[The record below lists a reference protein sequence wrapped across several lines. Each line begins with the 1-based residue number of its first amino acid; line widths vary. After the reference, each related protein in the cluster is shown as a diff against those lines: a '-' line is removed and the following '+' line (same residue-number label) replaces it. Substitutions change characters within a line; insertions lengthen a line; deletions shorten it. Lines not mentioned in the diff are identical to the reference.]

1 MSFLIFQSCINQFN
15 VSDSKML
22 EFLGTI
28 WSYVDPNN
36 TGSNLL
42 HFFKGSFASTF
53 LVGLFVFILVQK
65 YLESR
70 QDKTPE
76 DNYFAENEISDKVK
90 NAPKNDTDGCQS
102 GGGSCCQTTGDGK
115 CKSTKAGEG
124 LPNKVVV
131 LYGTTTGNSRKFAEQ
146 LTEKLNRKGGNC
158 TADID
163 SS

>member
-1 MSFLIFQSCINQFN
+1 
-15 VSDSKML
+15 ML

-70 QDKTPE
+70 QDNKTPE
-76 DNYFAENEISDKVK
+76 DNYFVEKEIREKVQ
-90 NAPKNDTDGCQS
+90 NAPKNDSDGCRS
-102 GGGSCCQTTGDGK
+102 GGGSCCQGTGDGK
-115 CKSTKAGEG
+115 CSKSTKAVG
-124 LPNKVVV
+124 LPDKVVV

-146 LTEKLNRKGGNC
+146 LTEKLNGKGGNC
-158 TADID
+158 TVYLDC
-163 SS
+163 S